1 MALSPPEKQKGHHP
15 LSDDGPWF
23 NASVIAG
30 YIIRRLSA
38 G

>member
-1 MALSPPEKQKGHHP
+1 MIVLPEKQKGHHP

-23 NASVIAG
+23 CAIVDAG

-38 G
+38 